1 MYNYIKILIRPNT
14 NTTLRTPGPPVIIDG
29 KYGTCNNK
37 MSIRLPKVR
46 LESAKNGF
54 YFLGGK
60 IYNELPVDIR
70 KAETLNDFNVRLQ
83 AFLNIS

>member
-1 MYNYIKILIRPNT
+1 MYFDKYFE
-14 NTTLRTPGPPVIIDG
+14 IIDG
-29 KYGTCNNK
+29 KYGTRNNK

-60 IYNELPVDIR
+60 IYNELPLDIR

-83 AFLNIS
+83 ALLNIS